1 MTHHHRH
8 GGGFAP
14 NLQRR
19 LEVGDIVGRCQ
30 DDRLRTGDVGLGP
43 HRRKAEVAS
52 DDAGTG
58 CHGPLEPVGVCMG
71 VGNHRHCGAGSPQ
84 SLHDIEP

>member
-8 GGGFAP
+8 GGGIAA
-14 NLQRR
+14 NLERR
-19 LEVGDIVGRCQ
+19 LEVGDIVGRRQ

-43 HRRKAEVAS
+43 HRSKAEVTG

-58 CHGPLEPVGVCMG
+58 RYGPLEPVGVGMG
-71 VGNHRHCGAGSPQ
+71 VGNHGHCGASGAQ
-84 SLHDIEP
+84 GLHDIEP